1 MKYLLQLPY
10 KLSYSLMGP
19 DFLSIIQLGDHI
31 IASQQ
36 HLTVFNYESEHFM
49 VNGSIGHFPWKECS
63 LVPAV
68 DDRSSCISWI
78 LERTKHG

>member
-19 DFLSIIQLGDHI
+19 CFLSTIQLGDHI

-36 HLTVFNYESEHFM
+36 HFTVFNYESGHFM
-49 VNGSIGHFPWKECS
+49 VNDIGHFPWKECS
-63 LVPAV
+63 LVPAI
-68 DDRSSCISWI
+68 D
-78 LERTKHG
+78 E